1 VIPTRLKPCPC
12 LAVDPDPTAADGV
25 WHHRRNG
32 VSGIP
37 FHVRIAGHGACIERF
52 GALVR
57 GFENPNSDDGVVTS
71 A

>member
-1 VIPTRLKPCPC
+1 GGGDR
-12 LAVDPDPTAADGV
+12 V
-25 WHHRRNG
+25 WHHHRNG

-37 FHVRIAGHGACIERF
+37 FHVRIAGHAVCIERF

-57 GFENPNSDDGVVTS
+57 EFENPDSDDGVVTS